1 MKKIIALLFAT
12 ILAAQVWA
20 QTSFEVNNLQY
31 TIIEGTT
38 NVSVGTVSP
47 LLPGDLD
54 ISSTVLYN
62 GVTYTVTSI
71 GNEAFRECHYLTSV
85 KIPGTVT
92 TIDDWAFYSCYELTS
107 VTISEGVTSIGE
119 LAFAAS
125 TNIRQITIPSTVET
139 IGKSAFSG
147 CADLSQITIPSG
159 IKYIGDYA
167 FSGCSD
173 IPQLTVPSSDDLSI
187 GEDAFANVPKIYY
200 AADPSATW
208 GALENTASKFQ
219 IGNGVLYRYTGTDD
233 HDNVI
238 IPDGVTSIAEDAFD
252 GCSDITS
259 LFVPKSVTSIV
270 DNVFSDCK
278 NLTSITI
285 ESDADFSNAGLCFT
299 YDGIKYQV
307 QNKGEVEIVPVEFEQ
322 YDTGC
327 RYASN
332 YYSGDLVI
340 PESITMGKNFAVKG
354 IGHYAF
360 AGNDGITSVTIPNS
374 ITTIGDDAFVSCGNL
389 KSVTIGNSVKT
400 IGNSAFNGCRNLE
413 TVNLGNSVTSIGNDA
428 FRAASIKNIEIP
440 SSVTTIGGWAF
451 AECDDL
457 ETIEIPS
464 SVETIGEYAF
474 WGIQTITYSGTAEG
488 SPWGA
493 GRNTSNDFIIDE
505 NGVLIKYTGTDA
517 NDNVIIPDGVTSI
530 GDYAFQ
536 SCSNLSSVT
545 IPESVTVIGNYVFEN
560 CTHLTS
566 VDIPNSVTEIG
577 DWAFYNTGLKSITI
591 PNSVTEIKEGTF
603 RDCSALTS
611 VTIPESVTVIGNYAL
626 YGCNNLSEL
635 IIPSSVETI
644 GVQAFADVPNVY
656 YADDKGFL
664 YAYFQRTKLVKYTGN
679 EKDVEIPTG
688 VTSIADGAFANN
700 SNVKSVTIP
709 SSVISIGDNA
719 FLGVETVYYA
729 DDNGFL
735 YADREQHKQLTGYN
749 GSDANVVIPNG
760 VTTIGDGAFA
770 NNSTVKSV
778 KIPNSVKTIGET
790 AFLGIETID
799 YSGLAKGSPWG
810 AGKNIATVFEIE
822 ANDSRLEGWNPVGV
836 TPFYDENVILRNEY
850 FDDPWF
856 RRFDPPTWYAPSKT
870 GDEEFEIIFEAKY
883 DGNGT
888 NGDGTGLLTFIQ
900 GRGFGYFVGDLK
912 ELCKQLGVEEV
923 DAVWKLSNIVEQMI
937 VDEYTGQPEDYEPNT
952 LNNSRNLKFYPT
964 SDWHTFSMKGYLG
977 RHAMDSV
984 DLQFELGEVAG
995 DYSIRNF
1002 VFIVDGEVFKD
1013 YFCSDEFLSDINKQ
1027 LAKGLKYDFSAGDKT
1042 AKVIGY
1048 NGTETSVDIPATVE
1062 VDGVTYS
1069 VTSIGEYA
1077 FQNCSAMTSISIPES
1092 VTTIENYAFQGCS
1105 GLQKAEFASIESL
1118 CAISYKDNP
1127 YYYYGSPLLMA
1138 NHLYIKGIEDEITE
1152 FTIPESVTT
1161 INDYVFY
1168 GSQIT
1173 TLIVPEGIEVGEN
1186 AFYGIEGYVYPPGIT
1201 SYPTHGYT
1209 IDQSRLEG
1217 WTYQNWREPYV
1228 SYDDCIIIS
1237 KPGTISTWD
1246 CQFNPPAWINPGN
1259 KDDEFEI
1266 SFDARFIGYGKGD
1279 ITFIQGRQFVYYNDE
1294 EVPDLCVELGI
1305 DEALTSSWQLQMYV
1319 EQLIVEEFT
1328 GQTDEFEPSKP
1339 FRNVHLRP
1347 TSEWQ
1352 TFTIRGLLGRNGQ
1365 DSVDLSFEFGSIS
1378 GEYDIRNFTF
1388 KVNDK
1393 VFASYFSNSEPEP
1406 LEQLQA
1412 NDSRLEGWNPV
1423 NATPFYNENVILRN
1437 EYFGDT
1443 WSSRFD
1449 PPTWYAPSKT
1459 GDEEFE
1465 IIFEAKYDG
1474 NGTDGDETGHFTF
1487 VQGRGLGS
1495 YYDDEAIAMCDKLGI
1510 EYVESGWQLQYAVE
1524 QMIVDEFTG
1533 AGEDFVGGNLT
1544 RNVHFYPTSNWQTFS
1559 MKGHLG
1565 RHAKD
1570 SVDLQFEFGD
1580 IAGDY
1585 SIRNFVLIVDGE
1597 VFKDYFCSDEFLS
1610 DINKQLV
1617 KGLKYDFSAG
1627 DKTAKVIGYNGTET
1641 SVDIPATV
1649 EVDGENYRVTVIDN
1663 GAFKD
1668 NTSLAKVTIAKGIE
1682 TIGAWAFSGCTG
1694 LSKVIV
1700 PSSVISIGKDAF
1712 AGVPAVNYADDKGS
1726 LYADFEHT
1734 QLVKYTG
1741 SEANITIPSTVVS
1754 IGENAFEDNTD
1765 LKSVQIPAS
1774 VKEIGEGAFSGC
1786 TGIDNV
1792 NLPKT
1797 VESIGKNAFKGVK
1810 NLTYSGTADVS
1821 QCGAKNVIATTVE
1834 GDFVFADASKTK
1846 LIQYNG
1852 TGGNVEIPSTVESIG
1867 VQAFNGNESLTT
1879 LVIPNSVKTI
1889 EEGAFANCHNLTD
1902 VSGGDNLKTIA
1913 ELAFR
1918 GCHHLKN
1925 ITLPNSVETIGDD
1938 AFLYVK
1944 NVEYYGIADGEP
1956 WGALTVNGY
1965 PSGDYIYADREQT
1978 RLTAYVGNSKR
1989 AFIPE
1994 GVIYI
1999 GQMAFFESR
2008 NLSVVEIPST
2018 VRNIGGMAFAN
2029 CTNLTKANVPQSVS
2043 ILGRSVFRDCPYVEI
2058 DIEFDS
2064 APYSWS
2070 NKWDYTL
2077 EEKQIRWGNV
2087 AAPQPTPVAVS
2098 ESAADLQVYAHGNAI
2113 VVENAADAIYVYD
2126 AMGRLIC
2133 RDAINR
2139 VRAELQVNVAG
2150 IYIVKVGTTAKR
2162 VMVND

>member
-1 MKKIIALLFAT
+1 MKKIFALLFAT
-12 ILAAQVWA
+12 ILAAQAWA
-20 QTSFEVNNLQY
+20 YDFSAVSNGQTLYYNITSDN
-31 TIIEGTT
+31 
-38 NVSVGTVSP
+38 TVE
-47 LLPGDLD
+47 
-54 ISSTVLYN
+54 
-62 GVTYTVTSI
+62 VTYQAQFSTNNYS
-71 GNEAFRECHYLTSV
+71 GLTSV
-85 KIPGTVT
+85 DIPESVTYDGKNYAVTKIGSG
-92 TIDDWAFYSCYELTS
+92 AFYECNSLQS
-107 VTISEGVTSIGE
+107 
-119 LAFAAS
+119 
-125 TNIRQITIPSTVET
+125 ITIPSTVTTLSNEAFMYCSGLTEVNLPNSVTYIGERVFCYCSSLTEINANSENPYYSSENGILFNKNKTTIVCYPAGKTENTYDIPESVKTIGNNAFRSCNNLTSVYIPTSVET
-139 IGKSAFSG
+139 IYYCAFEHCG
-147 CADLSQITIPSG
+147 NMNAITIPSSVTV
-159 IKYIGDYA
+159 IDNYT
-167 FSGCSD
+167 FQGCNS
-173 IPQLTVPSSDDLSI
+173 
-187 GEDAFANVPKIYY
+187 
-200 AADPSATW
+200 
-208 GALENTASKFQ
+208 LESVT
-219 IGNGVLYRYTGTDD
+219 
-233 HDNVI
+233 
-238 IPDGVTSIAEDAFD
+238 IPDGVTSIGYQAFCD
-252 GCSDITS
+252 CSDLTS
-259 LFVPKSVTSIV
+259 VSIPSSVTSIDREAFSGCNSIESLTV
-270 DNVFSDCK
+270 PPTVEEIGDNAFLGVPSVTYYGSATGNWGATTTITNAGYFEFEDPERTILIGYNGPGGDVYIPNTVKAIGECAFEYCNTITSVHIPNSVTNIGRRSFADCENLSFVAIPNSVANIDNSAFLGCNSLEYLNVESDNPNFSSDGGVLFNKDKTTIICYPK
-278 NLTSITI
+278 GKKATSYTIPNSVNKIDNYAFWGCQLTDVTIPGSVTSIGT
-285 ESDADFSNAGLCFT
+285 S
-299 YDGIKYQV
+299 
-307 QNKGEVEIVPVEFEQ
+307 
-322 YDTGC
+322 
-327 RYASN
+327 
-332 YYSGDLVI
+332 
-340 PESITMGKNFAVKG
+340 
-354 IGHYAF
+354 AF
-360 AGNDGITSVTIPNS
+360 LGSPLKSVTIPNS
-374 ITTIGDDAFVSCGNL
+374 VTSIGECAFYSCPDLTSVTFESQSNVTTIGSWAFSNCENLTSITVPNSVTSISAEAFEGCNNIKKITYNSDGAFSSIVSIPMAMANLETIVIGDAVTSIPDFAFYDYENL
-389 KSVTIGNSVKT
+389 KSVTIGNSV
-400 IGNSAFNGCRNLE
+400 E
-413 TVNLGNSVTSIGNDA
+413 TIGNDA
-428 FRAASIKNIEIP
+428 FYNCGSLESIVIPESVKTIGDYAFGACSNLADVEYNPFKTSVGHDAFYGTKYIESTTEYDDGSLKYTIAAGMASVTGYTSTPESVTIPEKITVDGKEYPVTGIGGGAFGYYGLESIIIPNSVKTIGDHAFSNCVNMPTVTIPKSVESVGADAFLDVNNIVLLKDLEGKPWGAKSWNMNYRLSDDGKELLEVDFGEQCPEEIYIPYGVETIADGVFSGLDKLTRVHIPNTVKTIGDNAFAGCTSLSELTIP
-440 SSVTTIGGWAF
+440 SSVTTIGKDAF
-451 AECDDL
+451 DG
-457 ETIEIPS
+457 
-464 SVETIGEYAF
+464 VETVI
-474 WGIQTITYSGTAEG
+474 YSGTAEG

-493 GRNTSNDFIIDE
+493 TEVKKSADE
-505 NGVLIKYTGTDA
+505 IEEFEFADAEHTHLIKYNGEGG
-517 NDNVIIPDGVTSI
+517 NVVIPDGV
-530 GDYAFQ
+530 
-536 SCSNLSSVT
+536 
-545 IPESVTVIGNYVFEN
+545 
-560 CTHLTS
+560 
-566 VDIPNSVTEIG
+566 
-577 DWAFYNTGLKSITI
+577 IT
-591 PNSVTEIKEGTF
+591 
-603 RDCSALTS
+603 
-611 VTIPESVTVIGNYAL
+611 
-626 YGCNNLSEL
+626 
-635 IIPSSVETI
+635 
-644 GVQAFADVPNVY
+644 
-656 YADDKGFL
+656 
-664 YAYFQRTKLVKYTGN
+664 
-679 EKDVEIPTG
+679 
-688 VTSIADGAFANN
+688 
-700 SNVKSVTIP
+700 
-709 SSVISIGDNA
+709 
-719 FLGVETVYYA
+719 
-729 DDNGFL
+729 
-735 YADREQHKQLTGYN
+735 
-749 GSDANVVIPNG
+749 
-760 VTTIGDGAFA
+760 
-770 NNSTVKSV
+770 
-778 KIPNSVKTIGET
+778 
-790 AFLGIETID
+790 
-799 YSGLAKGSPWG
+799 
-810 AGKNIATVFEIE
+810 
-822 ANDSRLEGWNPVGV
+822 
-836 TPFYDENVILRNEY
+836 
-850 FDDPWF
+850 
-856 RRFDPPTWYAPSKT
+856 
-870 GDEEFEIIFEAKY
+870 
-883 DGNGT
+883 
-888 NGDGTGLLTFIQ
+888 
-900 GRGFGYFVGDLK
+900 
-912 ELCKQLGVEEV
+912 
-923 DAVWKLSNIVEQMI
+923 
-937 VDEYTGQPEDYEPNT
+937 
-952 LNNSRNLKFYPT
+952 
-964 SDWHTFSMKGYLG
+964 
-977 RHAMDSV
+977 
-984 DLQFELGEVAG
+984 
-995 DYSIRNF
+995 
-1002 VFIVDGEVFKD
+1002 
-1013 YFCSDEFLSDINKQ
+1013 
-1027 LAKGLKYDFSAGDKT
+1027 
-1042 AKVIGY
+1042 
-1048 NGTETSVDIPATVE
+1048 
-1062 VDGVTYS
+1062 
-1069 VTSIGEYA
+1069 IGEYA
-1077 FQNCSAMTSISIPES
+1077 FQNCSDMTSISIPES

-1127 YYYYGSPLLMA
+1127 YYYYGSPLLKA

-1168 GSQIT
+1168 GSRIT

-1186 AFYGIEGYVYPPGIT
+1186 AFYGIEGYVYPVGIT

-1209 IDQSRLEG
+1209 IDQSQLEG
-1217 WTYQNWREPYV
+1217 WTYWRVPDV

-1246 CQFNPPAWINPGN
+1246 CQFNPPAWINPGH

-1279 ITFIQGRQFVYYNDE
+1279 ITFIQGRQFVNYNDE
-1294 EVPDLCVELGI
+1294 ELPDLCVELEI
-1305 DEALTSSWQLQMYV
+1305 DEAITSSWQLQMYV

-1412 NDSRLEGWNPV
+1412 NDSRLEGWKPV

-1437 EYFGDT
+1437 EYSGDS

-1474 NGTDGDETGHFTF
+1474 NGTDGDETGHLTF

-1524 QMIVDEFTG
+1524 QMIVDDYTDVPT
-1533 AGEDFVGGNLT
+1533 DFVGGHLA

-1649 EVDGENYRVTVIDN
+1649 EVDGETYRVTVIDN

-1668 NTSLAKVTIAKGIE
+1668 NTDLAKVTIAKGIE

-1712 AGVPAVNYADDKGS
+1712 AGVPAVNYADDKGF

-1867 VQAFNGNESLTT
+1867 VQSFKGNGSLTT

-1999 GQMAFFESR
+1999 GPMAFFESR

-2098 ESAADLQVYAHGNAI
+2098 ESAADLQVYAHGNTI
-2113 VVENAADAIYVYD
+2113 VVENATDAIYVYD